1 MQMLTRFIMMK
12 EAHMNKL
19 AEEQAPEEEGMT
31 EYYLDMDRDGI
42 VCIMYLRL
50 SFSCLFTVNIH

>member
-1 MQMLTRFIMMK
+1 
-12 EAHMNKL
+12 MNKL